1 MPHGLCKVWK
11 PCNDKKK
18 MLRSCHR
25 NWIMEKSNGWNFRGV
40 QCHSEP
46 MLSYCAGSWI
56 QIMVLPRT
64 GEKGNRNLF
73 SLTCMAFMRIRWGKA
88 HTWERFGKCQ
98 HQFCLS
104 FTNSTALSS
113 TLLSCPWVIGFNWP
127 KEGWRVFPSA
137 AFGSHPSGTCCFVI
151 RPSFSWGS
159 VVL

>member
-11 PCNDKKK
+11 PCDDKKK

-88 HTWERFGKCQ
+88 HTWERLANANTSSA
-98 HQFCLS
+98 CLS
-104 FTNSTALSS
+104 PTPQHSPQHPFPVLRLLDLTDPRKDEGSSLRQPLGVIPVVPAAL
-113 TLLSCPWVIGFNWP
+113 L
-127 KEGWRVFPSA
+127 
-137 AFGSHPSGTCCFVI
+137 
-151 RPSFSWGS
+151 
-159 VVL
+159 